1 MLKQYFLAASALLLL
16 SLTACKK
23 ESISPANQGDAF
35 VKYYGHVNDQIG
47 KDVKQTADKGFLI
60 IGSSNSFPSS
70 SNYNDIYLIKAD
82 SLGNEEWSK
91 TFGDG
96 GNSYEETGH
105 RVLVLSDESGYL
117 VAGNRTTVVTV
128 GGQSTLDATYIV
140 LYKLDL
146 DGNTVW
152 EKVLLDGTT
161 LSSSETY
168 KDFVYDIKELPDGGF
183 VLAGETTDVY
193 VGKPEYQDY
202 KELDKT
208 DVLLMR
214 LDLDGNIIWRSVR
227 GFVGE
232 DRAASIEVLN
242 GAYIVTA
249 TAEKRD
255 EDNGTP
261 TNPNFTT
268 DILVIRFRA
277 SSGSEVS
284 QQSFGGQDMFL
295 VAGGSCYDS
304 LNARIT
310 ILGHVENRDPT
321 RNEVNEG
328 DLILLQLD
336 ESVAEI
342 QRRYLGK
349 TNGGFTGLTEDL
361 LGGSIALVPSD
372 VAGNEPHFVIS
383 AVYKYNR
390 SSAGDE
396 LAMAKIGPNLTP
408 EWDGEIRL
416 FGRASVNNGSQ
427 ALAGNQA
434 GTVMPIRELVPGT
447 TRRELKGYLMTGT
460 INLAT
465 NPMVALIKS
474 NTEGLLTPE
483 N

>member
-1 MLKQYFLAASALLLL
+1 MLKHYLLAASALLLL
-16 SLTACKK
+16 GLASCKK
-23 ESISPANQGDAF
+23 ENISPANQGDAF
-35 VKYYGHVNDQIG
+35 VKYYGYVNDQIG
-47 KDVKQTADKGFLI
+47 KDVKQTADKGFI
-60 IGSSNSFPSS
+60 IAGSSNSFVNASS
-70 SNYNDIYLIKAD
+70 YNDFYLIKTD

-96 GNSYEETGH
+96 GNGYEETGH

-146 DGNTVW
+146 DGNIVW
-152 EKVLLDGTT
+152 EKVLFDGNT
-161 LSSSETY
+161 LASSETY
-168 KDFVYDIKELPDGGF
+168 KDFVYDIKELPYGGF
-183 VLAGETTDVY
+183 VLVGETTDLNV
-193 VGKPEYQDY
+193 KAEYIEY
-202 KELDKT
+202 AEYDKT
-208 DVLLMR
+208 DMLTVRLSTEGQVL
-214 LDLDGNIIWRSVR
+214 WRVKR

-232 DRAASIEVLN
+232 DRAVSVEVIN
-242 GAYIVTA
+242 GAYIVIGTSQSL
-249 TAEKRD
+249 D
-255 EDNGTP
+255 EENSTP
-261 TNPNFTT
+261 ANPNFTT
-268 DILVIRFRA
+268 EILTIRFRA
-277 SSGSEVS
+277 SSGGEVS
-284 QQSFGGQDMFL
+284 QEGFGGQDMFV

-328 DLILLQLD
+328 DLMLLQIGEDLG
-336 ESVAEI
+336 EI

-349 TNGGFTGLTEDL
+349 TNGGFSNATEDL
-361 LGGSIALVPSD
+361 LSGSIALVPSD
-372 VAGNEPHFVIS
+372 VVGNDPSFVIS
-383 AVYKYNR
+383 AVKEYDEANF
-390 SSAGDE
+390 GDE
-396 LAMAKIGPNLTP
+396 LVMAKISADLTP
-408 EWDGEIRL
+408 EWDGQIRE
-416 FGRASVNNGSQ
+416 FGRASVNNSSQ

-460 INLAT
+460 MNLAT
-465 NPMVALIKS
+465 NPMVTLIKT

>member
-1 MLKQYFLAASALLLL
+1 MINKYFFASCMLLLL
-16 SLTACKK
+16 GLSACKK
-23 ESISPANQGDAF
+23 ENISPSNQEDAF

-47 KDVKQTADKGFLI
+47 KDVKETTDKGFI
-60 IGSSNSFPSS
+60 ILGSSNAFVNAAS
-70 SNYNDIYLIKAD
+70 YNDFYLVKTD

-96 GNSYEETGH
+96 SNGYEETGH

-146 DGNTVW
+146 EGNVVW
-152 EKVLLDGTT
+152 EKVLLNGST
-161 LSSSETY
+161 LSSSEIY

-193 VGKPEYQDY
+193 IGKPEYQDY
-202 KELDKT
+202 QALDKT

-232 DRAASIEVLN
+232 DRAASVEVLN
-242 GAYIVTA
+242 GAYMVTA

-255 EDNGTP
+255 EQNGTP

-310 ILGHVENRDPT
+310 ILSHVENRDPT

-328 DLILLQLD
+328 DLLLLQVD
-336 ESVAEI
+336 EGVGEI

-349 TNGGFTGLTEDL
+349 TNGGFTNTTEDL
-361 LGGSIALVPSD
+361 LAGSIALVPSE
-372 VAGNEPHFVIS
+372 VAGNEPSFVIS
-383 AVYKYNR
+383 AVYQYDDANF
-390 SSAGDE
+390 GDE
-396 LAMAKIGPNLTP
+396 LAMAKVGPNLTP
-408 EWDGEIRL
+408 EWDGEIRQ

-460 INLAT
+460 MNVAT
-465 NPMVALIKS
+465 NAMVCLIKT
-474 NTEGLLTPE
+474 NNEGLLTPVD
-483 N
+483 